1 MPWMEEVKRL
11 LGEQVTVINE
21 FDIDTEKLTKETN
34 KLKSWTAPGINGVQK
49 SWCKKLVATQK
60 ALLSALKRITSDNS
74 MIPG

>member
-21 FDIDTEKLTKETN
+21 FDIDTEKLTKEIN
-34 KLKSWTAPGINGVQK
+34 KIKSWTAPGINGVQK
-49 SWCKKLVATQK
+49 SWCKKLEKKKK